1 LQILEKYK
9 KIIKN
14 YQVKSFK
21 RFGHARSLIAQVE
34 FIDESVLYI
43 RDYLFLNG
51 KRKYVYHW
59 QDRKGNLIIRWDN
72 SPHYPELKTFP
83 HHKHVGEKILES
95 TETTLE
101 EVLEEIEKRINYKL
115 TYTS

>member
-1 LQILEKYK
+1 LQILEKHK
-9 KIIKN
+9 DIIKN
-14 YQVKSFK
+14 YQVKSFR

-34 FIDESVLYI
+34 FIDDSVLYI

-51 KRKYVYHW
+51 KRKYAYHW

-83 HHKHVGEKILES
+83 HHKHVGEKVIES

-101 EVLEEIEKRINYKL
+101 KVLEEIEKWIKQ
-115 TYTS
+115 